1 MFQLTPRVWEHLQC
15 EVLMHTLYEL
25 ERSIAQTNLSDSMCT
40 RPSL

>member
-1 MFQLTPRVWEHLQC
+1 MFQLTPRVWEHLQR

>member
-25 ERSIAQTNLSDSMCT
+25 ERSIAD
-40 RPSL
+40 